1 MTIYVC
7 KFYNLTI
14 WLVYSFLFLIVLV
27 WPLLFLLLK
36 KGWKSLTS
44 FVSLH
49 ALQVLVWTD
58 NNTIGVTESI
68 NCLSNLVKVQV
79 QIWLKFIVSTGQ
91 ETWAVPQKKITTKTM
106 QFWCIFMP
114 DICFITLSFCVYPNP

>member
-1 MTIYVC
+1 MTINVC

-14 WLVYSFLFLIVLV
+14 WLVYSLLFLIILV
-27 WPLLFLLLK
+27 WPILFLLLK

-58 NNTIGVTESI
+58 NNTLGVTESI
-68 NCLSNLVKVQV
+68 NCLSNLVKVQM
-79 QIWLKFIVSTGQ
+79 FIVSTGQ
-91 ETWAVPQKKITTKTM
+91 ETWAVPWKKITTKTT
-106 QFWCIFMP
+106 QFWYIFMMP
-114 DICFITLSFCVYPNP
+114 DICFITLSFCVYLNP